1 MVYNVWGSQNA
12 PVERSALLSHILA
25 IDVGAGTQDILL
37 HDSDKTV
44 ENCVKLVLPSRT
56 VTVAGR
62 IARATQAGQTVF
74 LTGNLMGGGPLAS
87 AAKKHARAGLP
98 ICATPLA
105 AKSIRDDLSE
115 VEALGITIVDSPPVG
130 AVTIDTKD
138 VDLDAIGQALALF
151 DVPLPERYAI
161 AVQDHGESSS
171 LSQRRFRFKQWADFV
186 KAGGRLRDLAY
197 VGKLPRYLTRMQAVL
212 SDVPNAL
219 LMDTC
224 SAAVVGAL
232 CDEHVAGHS
241 DEGLVIVNVGN
252 QHTLG
257 VLCKGDRI
265 WGVFEHHTVFM
276 DTEKLKQLIE
286 RLQAGSIDND
296 EIYEDKGHGAYV
308 HPGYFELNTSS
319 ASPFEF
325 VAVTGPN
332 RHIARGL
339 GYHFATPYGDMML
352 SGCFGLIRAACWF
365 GWTD

>member
-1 MVYNVWGSQNA
+1 M
-12 PVERSALLSHILA
+12 SHILA

-44 ENCVKLVLPSRT
+44 ENCVKLVVPSLT

-62 IARATQAGQTVF
+62 ITRATREGRAVC

-98 ICATPLA
+98 ICATSLA
-105 AKSIRDDLSE
+105 AKSIRDDLRE
-115 VEALGITIVDSPPVG
+115 VEALGITIVDSPPEE
-130 AVTIDTKD
+130 AVTIATKD
-138 VDLDAIGQALALF
+138 VDLAAIGRALSCF
-151 DVPLPERYAI
+151 DVALPERYAI
-161 AVQDHGESSS
+161 AVQDHGESAGM
-171 LSQRRFRFKQWADFV
+171 SQRRFRFKQWADFV
-186 KAGGRLRDLAY
+186 KVGGRLRDLAY
-197 VGKLPRYLTRMQAVL
+197 VGEPPRYLTRMQAVL
-212 SDVPNAL
+212 TDVPNAL

-224 SAAVVGAL
+224 SAAAVGAL
-232 CDEHVAGHS
+232 CDEDVAMHS

-257 VLCKGDRI
+257 VLCKADRI

-276 DTEKLKQLIE
+276 DTDKLKQLVE
-286 RLQAGSIDND
+286 RLRAGTLDND
-296 EIYEDKGHGAYV
+296 EVYEDKGHGAYV
-308 HPGYFELNTSS
+308 HPGYFELKASP

-339 GYHFATPYGDMML
+339 GYHFATPYGHMML
-352 SGCFGLIRAACWF
+352 SGCFGLIRAAGWF